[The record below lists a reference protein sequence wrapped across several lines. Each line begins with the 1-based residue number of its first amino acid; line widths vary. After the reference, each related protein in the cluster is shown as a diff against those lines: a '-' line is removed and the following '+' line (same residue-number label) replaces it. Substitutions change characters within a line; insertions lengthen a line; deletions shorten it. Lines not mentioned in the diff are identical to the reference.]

1 MKVYLVLT
9 DTYFLQCRIVKIQ
22 LAGDVKTKLMSNM
35 KYFLVEFNKS
45 KTFKIFFPPPSSLPA
60 W

>member
-22 LAGDVKTKLMSNM
+22 VADDVKTTFMSNM

-45 KTFKIFFPPPSSLPA
+45 KTFKISPPPLSSLPA